1 MDTRVSLSSGQ
12 IRPIRY
18 QRSSGPIGRKSRLR
32 FMLVLYVLLCSR
44 PLNSIG
50 LPFYNTPLLSSWAPQ
65 LESVK
70 VSTAPMKIPQSV
82 LSAIKMNDG
91 IAYAALP
98 RELKGR
104 RNMIT
109 VATPK
114 DQGRFRS
121 GKPRSDVSDLVT
133 RVPVV
138 LITFIPARS

>member
-1 MDTRVSLSSGQ
+1 
-12 IRPIRY
+12 
-18 QRSSGPIGRKSRLR
+18 
-32 FMLVLYVLLCSR
+32 MLVLYNLLCSR

-50 LPFYNTPLLSSWAPQ
+50 LPFYNSPLLSWTPQ

-82 LSAIKMNDG
+82 VSAIKMNDG
-91 IAYAALP
+91 IAYAPLP

-121 GKPRSDVSDLVT
+121 GKPRSDVSDVVT
-133 RVPVV
+133 
-138 LITFIPARS
+138 

>member
-1 MDTRVSLSSGQ
+1 
-12 IRPIRY
+12 
-18 QRSSGPIGRKSRLR
+18 
-32 FMLVLYVLLCSR
+32 MLVLYILLCSR

-50 LPFYNTPLLSSWAPQ
+50 LPFYNSALLSSWTPQ

-91 IAYAALP
+91 VAYAPLP

-109 VATPK
+109 VAAPK

-121 GKPRSDVSDLVT
+121 GKPRSDVSDVVT
-133 RVPVV
+133 RVPPLPQLPFV
-138 LITFIPARS
+138 TARSRTDWGQSFPRRSPTSLS

>member
-1 MDTRVSLSSGQ
+1 MKICPSMDMKVSPSNGR

-18 QRSSGPIGRKSRLR
+18 QRSSGLTERRSRLR
-32 FMLVLYVLLCSR
+32 FMLVSYIFLCSR

-50 LPFYNTPLLSSWAPQ
+50 LPFYNSPLLSSWTPQ

-91 IAYAALP
+91 IAYAPLP

-121 GKPRSDVSDLVT
+121 GKPRSDVSDVAT
-133 RVPVV
+133 RVP
-138 LITFIPARS
+138 L

>member
-1 MDTRVSLSSGQ
+1 MGRFARSATRDRVDRENVSRACDTCQ
-12 IRPIRY
+12 CYIFYI
-18 QRSSGPIGRKSRLR
+18 
-32 FMLVLYVLLCSR
+32 LCSR

-50 LPFYNTPLLSSWAPQ
+50 LPYYNSTLLSSWTPQ

-91 IAYAALP
+91 VAYAPLP

-109 VATPK
+109 VAAPK

-121 GKPRSDVSDLVT
+121 GKPRNDVSDVVT
-133 RVPVV
+133 RVPPLPQLPFV
-138 LITFIPARS
+138 TARS